1 MSIGESTALYL
12 SVFLLTCFFTNLAE
26 NKFKHNKKLLAFL
39 LSVVA
44 VMIPSVLAGLRDDT
58 VGKDVLEYAVRTF
71 ELALKSENFAYMKE
85 YTTEPLGYS
94 FMAYI
99 TSRYFENTGYFL
111 FVSQLMV
118 ILPVY
123 MAAYKFRKDFPMWL
137 PICTYMFLF
146 YNSSFNIMKQSIS
159 CAWVML
165 CYCYIKERR
174 WIKATL
180 VFMLSMTFHNSA
192 FIGLLFLLIAMFI
205 NRNEKHMSVMVM
217 PSPDMI
223 GRQPDATGKKT
234 HEPSGTQPP
243 QAAGRQPV
251 RNASFVPPSRRLRP
265 PRGAM
270 SRRRNMPML
279 RNARQVPP
287 PQARQMQPPR
297 GTMAMN
303 AGNMRGRPQRYAMP
317 VILPERR
324 RSQLSN
330 VVIVLLFLVIILNL
344 KSISTFML
352 DHSLLPEKYTRNINA
367 VFDVSQAVYLRL
379 HGFNFH
385 VFYDWVFRIL
395 FVAVPIL
402 SLRSVDKSAE
412 ADPNVKTMALIG
424 AAFYTYMLAMFKT
437 VYGARISVYC
447 DFFQILLLP
456 MLYHTF
462 KLRNWQERF
471 GAGAVM
477 VGFMM
482 THWYVMIMI
491 YGSSASNH
499 FLFRT

>member
-12 SVFLLTCFFTNLAE
+12 LVFLLTCFFTSLAE
-26 NKFKHNKKLLAFL
+26 NKFKYNKKLIAFL
-39 LSVVA
+39 FSAVA
-44 VMIPSVLAGLRDDT
+44 ILIPSLLAGVRADT

-71 ELALKSENFAYMKE
+71 ELAEKSDNFAYMKE

-99 TSRYFENTGYFL
+99 TSRYFHDTGYFL
-111 FVSQLMV
+111 FVTQFMV

-123 MAAYKFRKDFPMWL
+123 IAAYKFRKDYPMWL

-165 CYCYIKERR
+165 CYCFIKEHR

-180 VFMLSMTFHNSA
+180 VFLLSTTFHNSA
-192 FIGLLFLLIAMFI
+192 FIGLLFVLMAMFI
-205 NRNEKHMSVMVM
+205 NRKEKHMSVMVM

-223 GRQPDATGKKT
+223 GKQPDMAGKQ
-234 HEPSGTQPP
+234 QPP
-243 QAAGRQPV
+243 AAAGRPPV
-251 RNASFVPPSRRLRP
+251 RNASFVPRSRRLRP
-265 PRGAM
+265 PRGVM
-270 SRRRNMPML
+270 SRRRNMPMP
-279 RNARQVPP
+279 RNARP
-287 PQARQMQPPR
+287 MQPPR
-297 GTMAMN
+297 APMVMKARNG
-303 AGNMRGRPQRYAMP
+303 RGRPQRYATP
-317 VILPERR
+317 VLIPERR
-324 RSQLSN
+324 RSQISN
-330 VVIVLLFLVIILNL
+330 VVIILLFLVIILNL

-352 DHSLLPEKYTRNINA
+352 EHSLLPEKYTRNINA
-367 VFDVSQAVYLRL
+367 VFDVTQAVYLRL

-395 FVAVPIL
+395 FVIVPIIA
-402 SLRSVDKSAE
+402 LRNVDKSSE
-412 ADPNVKTMALIG
+412 ADPNVKTIALIG
-424 AAFYTYMLAMFKT
+424 AAFYTYMLLMFKT

-456 MLYHTF
+456 MLYRTF
-462 KLRNWQERF
+462 KLRNWQEKF

-499 FLFRT
+499 FQFRF